1 MSPFSAAVVAEIL
14 AVVPEWRDFV
24 REELGADGRGFFVVE
39 LPAPEGSRAIGGLRI
54 ATADDEVTVSFDH
67 YHAHFERWGV
77 RERGMEHEAAS
88 TLVYAL
94 LGDELVVAS
103 GWDGERW
110 CGSCELAAHEELD
123 PSFLNGATRLRIRSW
138 SGKLDADRDLGSA
151 G

>member
-1 MSPFSAAVVAEIL
+1 MTSATVPSSSATVRVPAKVNLELLVGPLRDDGYHNLSTVYHAVSL
-14 AVVPEWRDFV
+14 F
-24 REELGADGRGFFVVE
+24 
-39 LPAPEGSRAIGGLRI
+39 
-54 ATADDEVTVSFDH
+54 DEVTVSFDH

-123 PSFLNGATRLRIRSW
+123 PAFLNGATRLRIRSW

-151 G
+151 A